1 MTRQRTRG
9 ALVWALL
16 GGIMA
21 LGAGAVSARADI
33 KIGFIDSDRIFAE
46 YPKTREAQESFNR
59 EVLELS
65 KTAKEKKAEIDE
77 LQRKLDQ
84 QGPMLSEAKKDEQNR
99 EVQRKVSDYE
109 TFVQTNWGPGGRIS
123 KLNEEFLKPIVD
135 RVHAIVAEF
144 GTEEGY
150 SLILDAADGNVVFGD
165 KALDL
170 TDRVLVALREE
181 DEGTRR
187 TTPKNPQG
195 SGTNQNSGTQGQQ

>member
-1 MTRQRTRG
+1 MTIQRTRG

-16 GGIMA
+16 GGILA
-21 LGAGAVSARADI
+21 LGAGPFSARADI

-59 EVLELS
+59 EVQELS
-65 KTAKEKKAEIDE
+65 KTAKEKKAEIDD

-99 EVQRKVSDYE
+99 EVQRKVGEYE

-187 TTPKNPQG
+187 TTPKTPQG
-195 SGTNQNSGTQGQQ
+195 SGTNQNSGNQGQQ